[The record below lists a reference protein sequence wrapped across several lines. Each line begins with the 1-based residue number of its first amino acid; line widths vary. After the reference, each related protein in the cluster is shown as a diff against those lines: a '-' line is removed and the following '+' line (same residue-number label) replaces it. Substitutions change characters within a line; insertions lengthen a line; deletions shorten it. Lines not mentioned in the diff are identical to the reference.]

1 MYIYIHIYMYLY
13 NIYIHRYV
21 YIYIYMHSLVFYVNM
36 ERTIINESLNIKKL
50 SILFFQKLSKT
61 DNTSPLVTKFKC

>member
-1 MYIYIHIYMYLY
+1 MYIFKYIYV
-13 NIYIHRYV
+13 YIV

-36 ERTIINESLNIKKL
+36 EWTIINESLNIKKL
-50 SILFFQKLSKT
+50 SILFFQKLNKT

>member
-1 MYIYIHIYMYLY
+1 MYI
-13 NIYIHRYV
+13 

>member
-1 MYIYIHIYMYLY
+1 M
-13 NIYIHRYV
+13 